1 MDKKQKVY
9 KKRVHKIKKMVVIIK
24 KKSEISIFE
33 LMVLIVGCA
42 AVILGFNLINRVYIT
57 DYVMGWPMVIS
68 VFTWLIMLVLFILL
82 SINVDSA
89 KQTLKEITEI
99 KDIVKKLDRKRK

>member
-1 MDKKQKVY
+1 ML
-9 KKRVHKIKKMVVIIK
+9 KKRA
-24 KKSEISIFE
+24 EISTFE
-33 LMVLIVGCA
+33 LMVLVVGCA

-68 VFTWLIMLVLFILL
+68 IFTWLILLILFILL
-82 SINVDSA
+82 SINVDST

-99 KDIVKKLDRKRK
+99 KNIIKKLAKRRK